1 MRRKPPTVRALA
13 SYLKERWPGA
23 PEKLMIM
30 SSFLMNPVSG
40 AALPSS
46 YQQPQHIAAGVVV
59 DPKFPPSEEYS
70 QSNYIPPGGDFFG
83 GHHISQ
89 QQHHLQYGYHHQN
102 TPSAYGAS
110 GVPITNGGYGA
121 YGNYYH
127 PQIHSHHPTP
137 LHTHQIRPPIPLHPE
152 SQQPIVPC
160 GTHPSHQAPQ
170 PPVSTSAN
178 LLQNLVD
185 IPPSVSQQSDVNTSV
200 CSPVS
205 VGHGQESRGSPPGQQ
220 TLQELGLRL
229 EDNVSDEQD
238 DGDDDQGSSPVMDD
252 DDDEEEN
259 GDRQIYPW
267 MRKVHVAGAGKFHH
281 NIELN

>member
-1 MRRKPPTVRALA
+1 MRRKPPTVRGPSAHQQ
-13 SYLKERWPGA
+13 SQERWLGSR
-23 PEKLMIM
+23 EKLMIM

-40 AALPSS
+40 APLPSS

-70 QSNYIPPGGDFFG
+70 QSNYIPSGGDFFG
-83 GHHISQ
+83 GHHLGQ
-89 QQHHLQYGYHHQN
+89 QQHQLQYGYHQN
-102 TPSAYGAS
+102 TPTSYGA
-110 GVPITNGGYGA
+110 PITNGGYAA

-127 PQIHSHHPTP
+127 PQIHSHHPGP
-137 LHTHQIRPPIPLHPE
+137 LHTHHQIRPPIPLHPE
-152 SQQPIVPC
+152 PQQSIVPC
-160 GTHPSHQAPQ
+160 GTHPSHQPPQ

-220 TLQELGLRL
+220 SLQDLVLRID
-229 EDNVSDEQD
+229 DNVSDEQD

-252 DDDEEEN
+252 EEEEEEN
-259 GDRQIYPW
+259 GDRPIYPW
-267 MRKVHVAGAGKFHH
+267 MRKVHVAGAGKYH
-281 NIELN
+281 N